1 MKAVS
6 AWTSGSPIAFRNR
19 FGILSAPGHL
29 SGLVFFR
36 AVQISSTVTFRL
48 KDSPSLSIKL
58 VSVMLARSV
67 STSG

>member
-6 AWTSGSPIAFRNR
+6 AWTSRSLIAFRNR
-19 FGILSAPGHL
+19 FRILSALRHL

-36 AVQISSTVTFRL
+36 AVQILSTVTFHL
-48 KDSPSLSIKL
+48 KGSLSLSMKL

>member
-1 MKAVS
+1 MS
-6 AWTSGSPIAFRNR
+6 AWTSRSSIAFRNR
-19 FGILSAPGHL
+19 FRILSVPEHL

-36 AVQISSTVTFRL
+36 AVQISSTVTFCS
-48 KDSPSLSIKL
+48 KGSPSLSMKL

>member
-6 AWTSGSPIAFRNR
+6 TWTSRFSIAFRNQ
-19 FGILSAPGHL
+19 FGILSASGHL

-36 AVQISSTVTFRL
+36 AVQILSTVTFYL
-48 KDSPSLSIKL
+48 KDSLSLSMKL

>member
-1 MKAVS
+1 VKAVS
-6 AWTSGSPIAFRNR
+6 AWTSGSSIAFRNR
-19 FGILSAPGHL
+19 FGISSAPGHL

-36 AVQISSTVTFRL
+36 AVQILSSVTVCL
-48 KDSPSLSIKL
+48 KDSPSLPMKL